1 MVRYREAVLKIAL
14 NQKPLVSVIT
24 PTIGRPELRRCIM
37 SVFNQS
43 YKNIQH
49 IIVVDGESHRR
60 TVEKVLRGLN
70 KPISGDLK
78 IVYLPY
84 STGGWG
90 GRIYAAF
97 PALASGDY
105 IVNCDD
111 DNWFETNHVE
121 SLLKSIGSYQWA
133 YSLRNIAYGKCIVRD
148 VCESLGY
155 LHPVWN
161 LPKEHHIDTNCYFLP
176 KKVALRTAS
185 FWLKENSRENDWQ
198 FYRALRKL
206 FPHYTCTKEHTVNY
220 KISREIVSYFQ
231 KGTKWMRKKYGKIM
245 PWERT
250 VSK

>member
-1 MVRYREAVLKIAL
+1 MGLVPF
-14 NQKPLVSVIT
+14 KPLVSVIT

-43 YKNIQH
+43 YKKIQH

-60 TVEKVLRGLN
+60 EAEKVLRGLS
-70 KPISGDLK
+70 KRIRGRLE

-84 STGGWG
+84 STGQWG
-90 GRIYAAF
+90 GCIYATF

-111 DNWFETNHVE
+111 DNWFKTNHVE

-133 YSLRNIAYGKCIVRD
+133 YSLRNIVYGKCIVRD

-161 LPKEHHIDTNCYFLP
+161 KPKEHHIDTNCYFLP
-176 KKVALRTAS
+176 KKVALHTAS
-185 FWLKENSRENDWQ
+185 FWFKEENSRQNDRQ

-206 FPHYTCTKEHTVNY
+206 FPRYTCTKEHTVNY
-220 KISREIVSYFQ
+220 NINQKYLLFFQ
-231 KGTKWMRKKYGKIM
+231 IGTKWMRQKYGKIM